1 MRRINV
7 KRNNV
12 LPVRKALAHGYY
24 HRACLCI
31 DIRRNDSKI
40 AARIGGDHVPV
51 TFCRVESLGRLP
63 PQTVE
68 IFPRDVAV
76 KTRVVLV
83 ELALVLLRFK
93 LQIVENDLVRRALAL
108 HKIYRVSRYPHH
120 AFCGVHVVSEAC
132 GHARYLILACLI
144 DVCNGDAVKHS

>member
-7 KRNNV
+7 ERNNV
-12 LPVRKALAHGYY
+12 LPVRKALAHGYH
-24 HRACLCI
+24 HRACLRI
-31 DIRRNDSKI
+31 YIRRNDSKI
-40 AARIGGDHVPV
+40 AARIGGYPVPV

-68 IFPRDVAV
+68 IFPGDVAV

-108 HKIYRVSRYPHH
+108 HKIYRVSRYPQD
-120 AFCGVHVVSEAC
+120 AFSSVYVVPEAC
-132 GHARYLILACLI
+132 GHARYLIFADL
-144 DVCNGDAVKHS
+144 VNV